1 MSSQSDASV
10 VLDALESPGWIVDCD
25 GVVASN
31 AALRQFVHP
40 SAPASDPAVLAAQV
54 FSGDSVD
61 VFLAL
66 CAAATD
72 SGHAGDDVTL
82 AGGQTATLTVKRL
95 SEASATTLLAV
106 ARAHDERSVV
116 FDACAQLDVLR
127 RGLSAV
133 TLDLTIKSADSR
145 EYLYI
150 NRNSVHDVAVDS
162 KNAVGKTIHQL
173 VPMDIAGQLS
183 AEDDRVLQSPSG
195 RLTRIYAS
203 SRGYYRGHKQ
213 VVFGPEGRPELI
225 LSTVENVSAAERS
238 RLERERNTSDLARAE
253 NIARVG
259 SYRCHPAGSRLFM
272 SAFLR
277 QLFEFD
283 DKTIAVHLREFL
295 ARLEPR
301 YRERVMIAH
310 ERLRQG
316 KSVEK
321 QNLRYTSSSG
331 ETLYLELR
339 CEMARES
346 ENSPFS
352 IHGTVHDVTERVKTE
367 EKVRFM
373 AYHDGLT
380 KLPNRSFFLRRATQA
395 MSYATAGGR
404 PFALHLIDLDG
415 FKAIND
421 SRGHQAGDQVLQV
434 VAKRIQ
440 TTIKSSDL
448 GARFGG
454 DEFAILQLD
463 VERESDA
470 TALSHRLIE
479 RISAEMVIDGQTA
492 SVGASV
498 GVAIFDPNE
507 VDLQVMM
514 QRADEVLY
522 VAKRA
527 GRGTYRLAS

>member
-1 MSSQSDASV
+1 MRSYADASV
-10 VLDALESPGWIVDCD
+10 LLDALDRPGWLADRS
-25 GVVASN
+25 GVVATN
-31 AALRQFVHP
+31 AALRHVLYPAVAATACQALFEQIFP
-40 SAPASDPAVLAAQV
+40 DASDAPE
-54 FSGDSVD
+54 D
-61 VFLAL
+61 VFEHALGLEQKTLSLARPNGGPADL
-66 CAAATD
+66 VMKKLPVSEDTVLFVLRDDDTARQVADAT
-72 SGHAGDDVTL
+72 
-82 AGGQTATLTVKRL
+82 
-95 SEASATTLLAV
+95 
-106 ARAHDERSVV
+106 
-116 FDACAQLDVLR
+116 AQLDVLR
-127 RGLSAV
+127 RSLAAMS
-133 TLDLTIKSADSR
+133 LDLTIKSAAGR
-145 EYLYI
+145 EYLFI
-150 NRNSVHDVAVDS
+150 NRNSLHDVAVDS
-162 KNAVGKTIHQL
+162 NSAIGKTVHQL
-173 VPMDIAGQLS
+173 VPPDIAHQLS
-183 AEDDRVLQSPSG
+183 AEDDRVLASASG
-195 RLTRIYAS
+195 RMTRVYAS
-203 SRGYYRGHKQ
+203 TRGHYRGHKQ
-213 VVFGPEGRPELI
+213 VVFDANGVPELI
-225 LSTVENVSAAERS
+225 LSTVENVSSSERS
-238 RLERERNTSDLARAE
+238 RLERERNTADLARAE

-277 QLFEFD
+277 QMFEFD
-283 DKTIAVHLREFL
+283 DKSIAVNLKEFL
-295 ARLEPR
+295 SRLEPR

-321 QNLRYTSSSG
+321 QNMRYTNSAG
-331 ETLYLELR
+331 DTLHLELR

-346 ENSPFS
+346 ENAPFS
-352 IHGTVHDVTERVKTE
+352 IHGTVHDVTDRVKTE

-395 MSYATAGGR
+395 MGLATAGGR

-440 TTIKSSDL
+440 TTIKNSDL

-454 DEFAILQLD
+454 DEFAVLQLD
-463 VERESDA
+463 VSCDADA
-470 TALSHRLIE
+470 TALSQRLIE
-479 RISAEMVIDGQTA
+479 RISAEMMIDGQSTL
-492 SVGASV
+492 VGASV
-498 GVAIFDPNE
+498 GVAIFNPEE

>member
-1 MSSQSDASV
+1 MYGNSDASV
-10 VLDALESPGWIVDCD
+10 VLDAVDSPAWIIDE
-25 GVVASN
+25 GEVVASN
-31 AALRQFVHP
+31 ASMRQLVQSMLIGSDTEALATQLANPNDVEHLD
-40 SAPASDPAVLAAQV
+40 AAYQQALASGRAEVNLLLSSDRRAK
-54 FSGDSVD
+54 
-61 VFLAL
+61 
-66 CAAATD
+66 
-72 SGHAGDDVTL
+72 
-82 AGGQTATLTVKRL
+82 LTVTRL
-95 SEASATTLLAV
+95 PQTSETALLAV
-106 ARAHDERSVV
+106 LRGLDGESLVA
-116 FDACAQLDVLR
+116 DACAQLDVLR
-127 RGLSAV
+127 RSLSALA
-133 TLDLTIKSADSR
+133 LDLTIKSADSR
-145 EYLYI
+145 KYLYI
-150 NRNSVHDVAVDS
+150 NRNSIHDVSVDS
-162 KNAVGKTIHQL
+162 NHVLGRTIHDI
-173 VPMDIAGQLS
+173 VPMDIAAHLS
-183 AEDDRVLQSPSG
+183 AEDERVLRSPGG
-195 RLTRIYAS
+195 RLTRVYAS
-203 SRGYYRGHKQ
+203 SRGHYRGHKQ
-213 VVFGPEGRPELI
+213 VVFGADGKPELI
-225 LSTVENVSAAERS
+225 LSTVENVSSSERS

-259 SYRCHPAGSRLFM
+259 SYRCHPAGSKLFM

-283 DKTIAVHLREFL
+283 DKAIAVHMREFL

-301 YRERVMIAH
+301 YRERVTFAH

-321 QNLRYTSSSG
+321 QHLRYFNQNG
-331 ETLYLELR
+331 DTLHLELR

-346 ENSPFS
+346 ENAPFS
-352 IHGTVHDVTERVKTE
+352 IHGTVHDVTDRVKTE

-380 KLPNRSFFLRRATQA
+380 KLPNRSFFLRRANQA
-395 MSYATAGGR
+395 MSHTANGGR

-421 SRGHQAGDQVLQV
+421 ARGHQAGDQVLQV

-440 TTIKSSDL
+440 ATIKSSDV

-463 VERESDA
+463 VEHESDA

-479 RISAEMVIDGQTA
+479 RISAEMAIDGETA

-498 GVAIFDPNE
+498 GIAIYQADE
-507 VDLQVMM
+507 ADLQAMIH
-514 QRADEVLY
+514 RADEVLY